1 MERNP
6 SASVRTASELVELA
20 NNRGMTTMGG
30 APIGEN
36 MYKAAWVQM
45 EEANQKADPTYG
57 KDANDLRLQ
66 QQIEQAKAA
75 EQAHQQLLKAVE
87 KLDLD
92 RKITYYQARAVEQRK
107 DPNHSAHPHD
117 AASNVVHLQYRKKQE
132 MEAQGHTHYRVY
144 GKEAQPNPSNGV
156 QHRPA
161 PKPAELGM
169 GASGQKVT
177 NLQTVLKSLGA
188 DIVVDGHFGSTT
200 RDALKAFQ
208 REHNLK
214 VDGKLGVNDAKVFGQ
229 AIQAK
234 DAQQAMTTLAQLNQ
248 RGLQLT
254 DNQDGNNTS
263 TLQPQTLNA
272 GV

>member
-1 MERNP
+1 MWSRF
-6 SASVRTASELVELA
+6 
-20 NNRGMTTMGG
+20 RGS
-30 APIGEN
+30 
-36 MYKAAWVQM
+36 
-45 EEANQKADPTYG
+45 
-57 KDANDLRLQ
+57 LR
-66 QQIEQAKAA
+66 
-75 EQAHQQLLKAVE
+75 
-87 KLDLD
+87 
-92 RKITYYQARAVEQRK
+92 
-107 DPNHSAHPHD
+107 
-117 AASNVVHLQYRKKQE
+117 
-132 MEAQGHTHYRVY
+132 
-144 GKEAQPNPSNGV
+144 
-156 QHRPA
+156 
-161 PKPAELGM
+161 
-169 GASGQKVT
+169 
-177 NLQTVLKSLGA
+177 LGA

-254 DNQDGNNTS
+254 DNKDGNNTS